1 MAGPKPVDRER
12 WEELVGLIEQARYEY
27 YQKDAPTL
35 SDAEYD
41 ELFVE
46 LQRLEER
53 FPELQKAD
61 SPTQTVGGDRSEM
74 FEPVEH
80 LERMMSLDNAFG
92 LGEFAAWAARVE
104 RDLDEVPA
112 MLCELK
118 IDGLAVDLVYRDGR
132 LSTLATRGDGRVG
145 EDVTYNARFIPGI
158 PKRLVGAPPLV
169 EVRGEVYFPVAEFN
183 ALNEQ
188 MLELGRS
195 PFANPRN
202 AGAGTLRQRV
212 DRRQA
217 EIAAREQSGRK
228 VSEKALADVQRGI
241 DALGRLR
248 LIVHGLG
255 VLEGDR
261 PARLSQAY
269 EQMAQWGLPVS
280 DRVRVAPTIA
290 DVEEYVKQFE
300 AQRHSLEHEIDG
312 VVVKVDD
319 LAIQARLGA
328 TSRAPRWAIAVKY
341 PPEVV
346 RTRLLDIE
354 VNVGR
359 TGRVTPFAVM
369 KPVRVSGTTVSM
381 ATLHNAQEVER
392 KSVLIGDMVFL
403 RKAGEIIPEVIG
415 PVVEERTGQE
425 RRFVMPTHC
434 PACGTLLAPA
444 KEGDVDIRCPNARS
458 CPSQLRERLNHVG
471 ARGALDIEGLGWK
484 SAIALLDDDLVTDEG
499 DLFFLDEAALLGS
512 PFFRRAGDELTE
524 NARVLLA
531 QLDLAKSRPLWRVLV
546 ALSIRHVGPTAAQ
559 ALAREFGNMAA
570 IRSATAEDL
579 SAVEGVG
586 PTIAA
591 ALHEWFA
598 VDWHAAIVDKWTQAG
613 VRMADEVAAG
623 PGPLTGTTIVI
634 TGTLSQWSRDG
645 LTERLQELGAKVT
658 GSVSKKT
665 DYLIAGENAGSKY
678 AKAESLGVPIL
689 TEERL
694 AELGVDL

>member
-1 MAGPKPVDRER
+1 M
-12 WEELVGLIEQARYEY
+12 
-27 YQKDAPTL
+27 
-35 SDAEYD
+35 
-41 ELFVE
+41 
-46 LQRLEER
+46 
-53 FPELQKAD
+53 
-61 SPTQTVGGDRSEM
+61 
-74 FEPVEH
+74 
-80 LERMMSLDNAFG
+80 
-92 LGEFAAWAARVE
+92 
-104 RDLDEVPA
+104 
-112 MLCELK
+112 
-118 IDGLAVDLVYRDGR
+118 
-132 LSTLATRGDGRVG
+132 
-145 EDVTYNARFIPGI
+145 
-158 PKRLVGAPPLV
+158 
-169 EVRGEVYFPVAEFN
+169 
-183 ALNEQ
+183 
-188 MLELGRS
+188 
-195 PFANPRN
+195 
-202 AGAGTLRQRV
+202 
-212 DRRQA
+212 
-217 EIAAREQSGRK
+217 
-228 VSEKALADVQRGI
+228 
-241 DALGRLR
+241 
-248 LIVHGLG
+248 
-255 VLEGDR
+255 
-261 PARLSQAY
+261 
-269 EQMAQWGLPVS
+269 
-280 DRVRVAPTIA
+280 
-290 DVEEYVKQFE
+290 
-300 AQRHSLEHEIDG
+300 
-312 VVVKVDD
+312 
-319 LAIQARLGA
+319 
-328 TSRAPRWAIAVKY
+328 
-341 PPEVV
+341 

-392 KSVLIGDMVFL
+392 KGVLIGDMVFL

-484 SAIALLDDDLVTDEG
+484 SAIALLDDHLVTDEG

-559 ALAREFGNMAA
+559 ALAREFGSMAA